1 MCRSAWLLAAI
12 TAASLLGGC
21 NENAP
26 PVASAP
32 PPPPPPQVAT
42 ADLSGLPAG
51 APCTDRINRYQNVLA
66 ADHRTGNVND
76 FVFAEIEHEISD
88 AAAAC
93 SAGKG
98 SQALAMVHAS
108 QVKHGY
114 HT

>member
-1 MCRSAWLLAAI
+1 MCRSASLLTAIAVAAM
-12 TAASLLGGC
+12 LGGC
-21 NENAP
+21 NENAA

-32 PPPPPPQVAT
+32 PPPPPPQAQA
-42 ADLSGLPAG
+42 ADLSGLPPG
-51 APCTDRINRYQNVLA
+51 APCTEKINRYQGVLV
-66 ADHRTGNVND
+66 ADHRTGNVED
-76 FVFAEIEHEISD
+76 PVFNQIEHEISD

-98 SQALAMVHAS
+98 SQALAMVRAS